1 MGAWDQILDIS
12 SARLKPLIEDVSQE
26 NSKALDLQKKQ
37 LEMLG
42 MQMKNGAQRFIDGL
56 VTKSTDT
63 QPTELDESLNSLQS
77 SKAVKCARSAGS
89 KGCEEIPGMYVRW
102 WRQSK
107 D

>member
-63 QPTELDESLNSLQS
+63 QPTKLDESLQS
-77 SKAVKCARSAGS
+77 SKAVKCTRSAGS
-89 KGCEEIPGMYVRW
+89 KGCEETSVMYVRW
-102 WRQSK
+102 WRQLK